1 MSPENEETTESTEE
15 TESTESTE
23 TEDTTES
30 TESTESTETT
40 EETTESTEQVETT
53 EQKYTFKD
61 IKFEALNDDEEID
74 PKQFINEMKAKDFM
88 ASVVNT
94 AASEI
99 QGFKPTE
106 VINKLNEIGYNF
118 DPENFGHM
126 VEVAHKVV
134 EYDAMKTN
142 FDAKVK
148 EAVAV
153 ELKRVSQKKDAGTLA
168 GDKGKG
174 RKGDGGKGDWS
185 GDEIEA
191 AKRNMSEES
200 WNALDDRY

>member
-23 TEDTTES
+23 NTEAEET
-30 TESTESTETT
+30 TESTETT

-53 EQKYTFKD
+53 EEKSTFKD

-99 QGFKPTE
+99 PGFKSTE

-118 DPENFGHM
+118 DPDNFGHM

-134 EYDAMKTN
+134 EYDALKTN

-153 ELKRVSQKKDAGTLA
+153 ELKRVSRKKDAGTLA

-185 GDEIEA
+185 GDEVEA
-191 AKRNMSEES
+191 AKRNMSEDA